1 MSVSH
6 RTRQSSV
13 LNSISKT
20 IAPLFFWRKPNDI
33 SDLMMAPFAAIE
45 ELERRRK
52 DPELQRKVEE
62 YLTGDIPEYFKDG
75 PILYLARHI
84 VTPNFETLRFV
95 HLMNQLGLKTV
106 VSQDSKGM
114 FVSLNQIKK
123 ALCKLP
129 VCRGLSQK
137 GSVLN
142 EQYQNVT
149 IVDFNTADGKSFF
162 EIKTVWGEKLIDFHT
177 RLLSILM
184 REKIESP
191 DDAEWIDRHHREN
204 LLEHYKELLSL
215 FVVHGIFFENYN
227 MEDEHEV
234 YFVKNIL
241 RPAFDFV
248 EKRFGYRP
256 IIVQVFPTTFESN
269 RYWISYPWSVMDI
282 VRESMHRLPN
292 NFLYRSR
299 FK

>member
-1 MSVSH
+1 M
-6 RTRQSSV
+6 
-13 LNSISKT
+13 SKT
-20 IAPLFFWRKPNDI
+20 LDKLFFWKKPNDI
-33 SDLMMAPFAAIE
+33 SDLMMSPFAAVE
-45 ELERRRK
+45 ELEKRRK

-62 YLTGDIPEYFKDG
+62 YLAGDIPEYFKDG

-95 HLMNQLGLKTV
+95 SLMNQLGLKTV

-114 FVSLNQIKK
+114 FVPYNQIKK

-137 GSVLN
+137 GNILN

-149 IVDFNTADGKSFF
+149 IVDFNTADGKSFS
-162 EIKTVWGEKLIDFHT
+162 EIKTIWGEKLIDFHT
-177 RLLSILM
+177 RLLSKLM
-184 REKIESP
+184 RENIESP

-215 FVVHGIFFENYN
+215 FVVHGIFFENYD
-227 MEDEHEV
+227 MKDEHEV

-269 RYWISYPWSVMDI
+269 RYWISYPKKVLDI
-282 VRESMHRLPN
+282 VRESMRGAPYN
-292 NFLYRSR
+292 EQ
-299 FK
+299 